1 MILPPRRV
9 VRCQPKTH
17 PCPKC
22 GQLGHRKHTFHR
34 RIRSLAYRQ
43 EAWLDVYYAEYKAT
57 CRCCK
62 YFRSWP
68 LDVPSKSDYD
78 EKVREAVLDRIL
90 EDGLNVQRTLESMW
104 RDFGLKL
111 SQGFVYDC
119 LRWRIKQ
126 LDMAPHRQMVL
137 EKFSGTLCVDELHLG
152 RFTLLLATDPVSD
165 IPVGFA
171 LVGRNDQAHMRRF
184 LKNLK
189 TGGLEPKV
197 VVSDGSPLYPAVLS
211 ELWPAARHQLC
222 IFHILKD
229 VNALVLKAVRRLARA
244 MARRGCSGRKRKRG
258 RPSKWQQAS
267 RQARGPGNKEM
278 AAFIMKHRFLI
289 VKNTGD
295 LSEQQWADLRQM
307 FGYLPDLRTLWQFA
321 TEANGLFDPEARA
334 QTLWQRRKALLG
346 KERYKEIP
354 ELKEAMEALEEGKF
368 KKMVAFTHSEAG
380 KKVRTNNHV
389 ERANRKLRFAEKVR
403 YKWRQRKWVL
413 RYVLLALDRWWRQA
427 AKAAKQAE
435 PGRQDPQ
442 RPTDS

>member
-17 PCPKC
+17 PCPEVWPTRPPQTHLPSSYPLP
-22 GQLGHRKHTFHR
+22 GSPPGGVARRLLR
-34 RIRSLAYRQ
+34 RIQGDLPLLQVFSLLAPRRALQ
-43 EAWLDVYYAEYKAT
+43 VRLRRE
-57 CRCCK
+57 
-62 YFRSWP
+62 
-68 LDVPSKSDYD
+68 
-78 EKVREAVLDRIL
+78 VREAVLDRIL

-171 LVGRNDQAHMRRF
+171 LVGRNDQCRWPPGSS
-184 LKNLK
+184 KNLK
-189 TGGLEPKV
+189 TGGW
-197 VVSDGSPLYPAVLS
+197 SRRWSSPTARPCTPPCCPS
-211 ELWPAARHQLC
+211 CGRRARHQLC
-222 IFHILKD
+222 VFHILKD
-229 VNALVLKAVRRLARA
+229 VNALVLRAVRRLARA

-289 VKNTGD
+289 VKNDGD
-295 LSEQQWADLRQM
+295 LSEQQRADLRQM
-307 FGYLPDLRTLWQFA
+307 FGYLPQLQTLWQFA
-321 TEANGLFDPEARA
+321 TEASGLFDPEARGSIRCGKSA
-334 QTLWQRRKALLG
+334 RRCWG
-346 KERYKEIP
+346 SR
-354 ELKEAMEALEEGKF
+354 G
-368 KKMVAFTHSEAG
+368 T
-380 KKVRTNNHV
+380 
-389 ERANRKLRFAEKVR
+389 RKS
-403 YKWRQRKWVL
+403 
-413 RYVLLALDRWWRQA
+413 
-427 AKAAKQAE
+427 
-435 PGRQDPQ
+435 P
-442 RPTDS
+442 S